1 MTEAESKDLME
12 RYFPEMKTLVNAI
25 DTLPASDRER
35 LRLPINELLQ
45 TLVRRI
51 RATRLLQE
59 AFEEVRLDIKYLQ
72 FDLKATRSERDE
84 FQRRLAVQDS
94 P

>member
-1 MTEAESKDLME
+1 MTEAESQDLME
-12 RYFPEMKTLVNAI
+12 RYFPEMKILVNAI
-25 DTLPASDRER
+25 EALPACDQER
-35 LRLPINELLQ
+35 LRLPVNELLQ
-45 TLVRRI
+45 TLVRRL

-84 FQRRLAVQDS
+84 FQRRLAAQDS

>member
-1 MTEAESKDLME
+1 MTEAESQDLME
-12 RYFPEMKTLVNAI
+12 RCFPEMKILVNAI
-25 DTLPASDRER
+25 DTLPACYRER
-35 LRLPINELLQ
+35 IRLPVNELLQ
-45 TLVRRI
+45 TLVRRL

-84 FQRRLAVQDS
+84 FQRRLAAQD
-94 P
+94 PP